1 MARETPPMT
10 ERLSLYLDREA
21 ERRYEQALKDL
32 DDERNLRAAQ
42 KLSEFAVFVADLPD
56 NDSRLVRLGRM
67 QAPYGGEGFVATG
80 EASRFV
86 SCIGFDLGSYEQSPE
101 VLLDMFMDIESRGA
115 GQTVALGA
123 ARAG

>member
-1 MARETPPMT
+1 MT